1 MIYDTNASAYGFYM
15 MNGGFEVL
23 PTLNHHH
30 PSRLVIETGRTKT
43 VLLRTFSEVLTA
55 DGELQW
61 VMRTDYERTKKPI

>member
-30 PSRLVIETGRTKT
+30 PSRLVIET